1 MNWTPLGVL
10 VFTSSFVPMR
20 EDKVSHRNPLI
31 ILRKC
36 TPETGKSYYPRP
48 NQSRVPH
55 SIDRGGGIY
64 LAERVICSFSDIAKV
79 RRRGDSRLCIG
90 VCLFDI
96 FDGADECVCNGL
108 I

>member
-1 MNWTPLGVL
+1 
-10 VFTSSFVPMR
+10 MR

-36 TPETGKSYYPRP
+36 TPETGKSYYPTP
-48 NQSRVPH
+48 SQSRVH
-55 SIDRGGGIY
+55 IQLIGGGVIY

-79 RRRGDSRLCIG
+79 RRRDDCRLCIG
-90 VCLFDI
+90 VCLFGF
-96 FDGADECVCNGL
+96 FDGGDECVCNGL